1 MGEIFWDDLEN
12 IKRYIKDINTKLNM
26 MIKGKGKSNII
37 ATPEFYSIKVSE
49 SLLEDVDAIY
59 CLKKNKFSNRYIDSI
74 IRNMAEQVIE
84 YKYIIDNEPE
94 LISIYFGKNMDVE
107 STDKETSIKDILEKL
122 KESGKARYGNGQ
134 RKSVSSM
141 ASEIVEKESVETEDN
156 IKVSLYDIFSYE
168 AEMEHNSYF
177 NSVINEDIAKVEG
190 IDSGYFNVL
199 TNMFL
204 DSIFKSFFETY
215 NNVI

>member
-1 MGEIFWDDLEN
+1 M
-12 IKRYIKDINTKLNM
+12 
-26 MIKGKGKSNII
+26 
-37 ATPEFYSIKVSE
+37 
-49 SLLEDVDAIY
+49 
-59 CLKKNKFSNRYIDSI
+59 
-74 IRNMAEQVIE
+74 
-84 YKYIIDNEPE
+84 
-94 LISIYFGKNMDVE
+94 
-107 STDKETSIKDILEKL
+107 
-122 KESGKARYGNGQ
+122 
-134 RKSVSSM
+134 
-141 ASEIVEKESVETEDN
+141 EKESVETEDN

>member
-1 MGEIFWDDLEN
+1 MFESSKIL
-12 IKRYIKDINTKLNM
+12 KL
-26 MIKGKGKSNII
+26 
-37 ATPEFYSIKVSE
+37 KVSE